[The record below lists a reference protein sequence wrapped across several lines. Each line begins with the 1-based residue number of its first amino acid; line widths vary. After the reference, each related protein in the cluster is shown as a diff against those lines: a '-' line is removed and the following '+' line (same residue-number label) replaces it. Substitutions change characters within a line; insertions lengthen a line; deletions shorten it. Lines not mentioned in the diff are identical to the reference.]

1 MTVDP
6 VDEFGALR
14 RARDAALAAET
25 GDELVDAYEQ
35 GAIMMA
41 WSQVVGQ
48 MPTLT
53 DTLRVTILGADD
65 IDSYTVGTVSRAF
78 QNAVARV
85 DKATR
90 RPTSTALSLTR
101 RDRER
106 AELVQQAQVGNT
118 VYFRVPAVPLSPG
131 GYDIGIQSGRAGAA
145 IRELVETLP
154 ASADDEESA
163 KGILGASR
171 LLRLAVQDI
180 SNVAALVPEGLELD
194 LETSAE
200 EIKSVLTRDR
210 AAKLLTFLGNRDTV
224 EDTETVVGKL
234 DGFRGTRRVFY
245 LIKDDNSEIAGS
257 IEGDLLSTVRNLV
270 GTRVRARVSTTRW
283 RAQNGRLGPKHYGL
297 LDLMPAGEQEAMF
310 SDG

>member
-1 MTVDP
+1 M
-6 VDEFGALR
+6 
-14 RARDAALAAET
+14 
-25 GDELVDAYEQ
+25 
-35 GAIMMA
+35 
-41 WSQVVGQ
+41 
-48 MPTLT
+48 
-53 DTLRVTILGADD
+53 
-65 IDSYTVGTVSRAF
+65 
-78 QNAVARV
+78 
-85 DKATR
+85 
-90 RPTSTALSLTR
+90 
-101 RDRER
+101 
-106 AELVQQAQVGNT
+106 
-118 VYFRVPAVPLSPG
+118 
-131 GYDIGIQSGRAGAA
+131 
-145 IRELVETLP
+145 VETLR
-154 ASADDEESA
+154 ASTDDEESA
-163 KGILGASR
+163 KGILGAPR
-171 LLRLAVQDI
+171 LLRLAIQDI

-224 EDTETVVGKL
+224 EDTETVVGRL

-297 LDLMPAGEQEAMF
+297 LDLMPAGELEAMF